1 MNRPATLV
9 AALAGPALA
18 GVGMSFGQTVAP
30 DALAPFFNSAA
41 PVAAIAVVAALAGRR
56 RWQATALAALA
67 GPMTMAGYYGTSA
80 VRGFGV
86 ASSWIVF
93 WCTVGVAV
101 GAVLGNAMWV
111 LRAGGSER
119 STRLSRGLAAAAWP
133 GIAVGEAA
141 HGIVRIGDSTP
152 VGYWWTQC
160 AVGVAILVATCLW
173 RARQRLSVTVAVL
186 ATVLVASGLFLTY
199 GAL

>member
-1 MNRPATLV
+1 VNRPAALI

-18 GVGMSFGQTVAP
+18 GVGMSFGQSVSP
-30 DALAPFFNSAA
+30 DALLPLFNSAA
-41 PVAAIAVVAALAGRR
+41 PVAAIAAATALAGRR
-56 RWQATALAALA
+56 RWQAVALAAAA
-67 GPMTMAGYYGTSA
+67 GPATMAGYFGTA
-80 VRGFGV
+80 ALRGFGV
-86 ASSWIVF
+86 SSTWLVF

-101 GAVLGNAMWV
+101 GAVMGAAVWT
-111 LRAGGSER
+111 LRLTAHDPS
-119 STRLSRGLAAAAWP
+119 SPVWSGLAASVWP
-133 GIAVGEAA
+133 GMALGEAA

-186 ATVLVASGLFLTY
+186 GTVTIASGLFLTY